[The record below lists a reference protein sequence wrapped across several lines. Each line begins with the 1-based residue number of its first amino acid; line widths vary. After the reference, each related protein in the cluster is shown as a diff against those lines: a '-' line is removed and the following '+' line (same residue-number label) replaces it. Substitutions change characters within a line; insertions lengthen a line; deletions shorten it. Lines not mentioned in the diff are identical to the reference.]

1 MRFAYGGKNIR
12 PAGPAVEMAGGGKR
26 GKPKAGFL
34 TLPTALGNRKKARFP
49 HSHRRDGDIVL
60 SNFKPKEANPAHSS
74 APPLRDSI
82 LVDVSESRMPSL
94 RTSVLTHTKQRRGQ
108 MPNPLV
114 PSPIRVS
121 RTELGLGKVL
131 LRRFISRVNL
141 FAGPCQRSNPH
152 SPSLVVRFRSSHVFI
167 TGTWLPRSTTIS
179 RFSADE
185 NLYVHKGSRNIF

>member
-1 MRFAYGGKNIR
+1 MRFAYSGKNIR

-94 RTSVLTHTKQRRGQ
+94 RTSVLTHTKQRRG
-108 MPNPLV
+108 
-114 PSPIRVS
+114 
-121 RTELGLGKVL
+121 G
-131 LRRFISRVNL
+131 
-141 FAGPCQRSNPH
+141 
-152 SPSLVVRFRSSHVFI
+152 
-167 TGTWLPRSTTIS
+167 
-179 RFSADE
+179 
-185 NLYVHKGSRNIF
+185 KGSRPFPLYQLSANGTEPLAAPPHPKTCFLQSMTAIEPQTFRYLDQTVHSIPGFL